1 MLPFKKYAL
10 NYSVVLPKEDVA
22 CTLYNLYVLFQIQFP
37 IETFFFELGDFGMGH
52 FDLGDFGLGDFDLGD
67 FGVND
72 FRHAGDYGPVEDYG
86 LAATYGEYNDYP
98 VYGHY
103 QGAKVSACWTSTIK
117 EAK

>member
-1 MLPFKKYAL
+1 MSAKLSP
-10 NYSVVLPKEDVA
+10 
-22 CTLYNLYVLFQIQFP
+22 NLTAFLLLKIITFVSNTYGNSQIQFP

-98 VYGHY
+98 LYGHY
-103 QGAKVSACWTSTIK
+103 QGAKVRAC
-117 EAK
+117 

>member
-1 MLPFKKYAL
+1 MLKYCIERCFQERKL
-10 NYSVVLPKEDVA
+10 EVVCIIVVTIL
-22 CTLYNLYVLFQIQFP
+22 TQIQFP

-98 VYGHY
+98 LYGHY
-103 QGAKVSACWTSTIK
+103 QGAKVRAC
-117 EAK
+117 

>member
-1 MLPFKKYAL
+1 MLPRKKL
-10 NYSVVLPKEDVA
+10 EVVCIIVMIIL
-22 CTLYNLYVLFQIQFP
+22 TQIQFP

-98 VYGHY
+98 LYGHY
-103 QGAKVSACWTSTIK
+103 QGAKVRAC
-117 EAK
+117 

>member
-1 MLPFKKYAL
+1 
-10 NYSVVLPKEDVA
+10 
-22 CTLYNLYVLFQIQFP
+22 
-37 IETFFFELGDFGMGH
+37 MGH

-103 QGAKVSACWTSTIK
+103 QGAKVRARSKGFYPGTQVNKAIQFSSPNYYKNEVEPGCLCFNHATTTEPNFIK
-117 EAK
+117 SYTKLSYI